1 MTLTDAEMPQVTA
14 PAESQKRTLRAGIAQ
29 KGGILLVVPPF
40 QTTFTPA
47 IGVSQLKSNLDAQS
61 FATEILYLN
70 LHYAERIGVRE
81 YEAIVRRASSL
92 FGDYV
97 FSRVLYGHEE
107 SELERYVQEPFVQS
121 VEKELKSLSPRSSP
135 VQILHRLIEAARE
148 WVDRSTQII
157 LDRDPWM
164 VGFTSMFQQN
174 CSSLAV
180 MRELKKR
187 RSAIITAMGG
197 SNCEGEMGK
206 ELFDRFPE
214 IDYLGRGECDH
225 SFIDL
230 VRSLRNGNSGHPTP
244 GILSRRSSGNGKAL
258 RPTLGLLTPADIE
271 ETPSS
276 HPLRSVDLE
285 KLPHP
290 DFSDFF
296 AQLPLTNFG
305 DQISP
310 ALQMET
316 SRGCWWGAKQ
326 HCTFCGL
333 NAEGMA
339 YRAKSGPRALEEM
352 EAQIKR
358 YGIRQIQ
365 VVDNILDM
373 QYFKSVLPYLAER
386 PIADLYYET
395 KANLSKAQV
404 KMLADSGIRWIQPGI
419 ESLSDSTLK
428 LMAKGV
434 TELQNIQ
441 LLKWAM
447 EFGVS
452 VDWNFL
458 YGFPGERDEEL
469 EQVASHAES
478 LHHLEPPVAAIV
490 LNLDRFSPYFKAPQQ
505 YGLEPVYPAKPYRYV
520 YPFSEDSLKRLA
532 YFYDSDFFMGK
543 VDSAA
548 FKTLKGVVARW
559 GKAYSRSH
567 LLSIPRQKNLIILD
581 TRPCARRFVHRL
593 TGLRRKVYECC
604 DKATALNAIVDSVE
618 GNVSAEEVES
628 VLQSLI
634 DDKLML
640 GVNGRYLSLAIPQTG
655 SQKRLT
661 KNRPIGNFR
670 PASLGAYARRVAKL
684 RDPRAAFGLVAR
696 TVHRI
701 WKAATTEL
709 RWKTLSVL
717 VKTFSQSQVDEGRR
731 DPLRA

>member
-1 MTLTDAEMPQVTA
+1 MDT
-14 PAESQKRTLRAGIAQ
+14 
-29 KGGILLVVPPF
+29 
-40 QTTFTPA
+40 
-47 IGVSQLKSNLDAQS
+47 
-61 FATEILYLN
+61 
-70 LHYAERIGVRE
+70 
-81 YEAIVRRASSL
+81 
-92 FGDYV
+92 
-97 FSRVLYGHEE
+97 
-107 SELERYVQEPFVQS
+107 
-121 VEKELKSLSPRSSP
+121 
-135 VQILHRLIEAARE
+135 
-148 WVDRSTQII
+148 STQII

-164 VGFTSMFQQN
+164 VGFTTMFQQN

-187 RSAIITAMGG
+187 RPEVITAIGG

-225 SFIDL
+225 SFVDL
-230 VRSLRNGNSGHPTP
+230 VRSLRNGHGGQPTP
-244 GILSRRSSGNGKAL
+244 GILSRRSTGNGNGGAPGA
-258 RPTLGLLTPADIE
+258 RPCSREPTSK
-271 ETPSS
+271 TPSLR

-305 DQISP
+305 DQIAP

-352 EAQIKR
+352 EAQIKK

-373 QYFKSVLPYLAER
+373 QYFKSVLPYLVER

-441 LLKWAM
+441 LLKWCM

-469 EQVASHAES
+469 EQVASM
-478 LHHLEPPVAAIV
+478 
-490 LNLDRFSPYFKAPQQ
+490 R
-505 YGLEPVYPAKPYRYV
+505 KPSTIWNRRC
-520 YPFSEDSLKRLA
+520 PRL
-532 YFYDSDFFMGK
+532 F
-543 VDSAA
+543 
-548 FKTLKGVVARW
+548 
-559 GKAYSRSH
+559 
-567 LLSIPRQKNLIILD
+567 
-581 TRPCARRFVHRL
+581 
-593 TGLRRKVYECC
+593 
-604 DKATALNAIVDSVE
+604 
-618 GNVSAEEVES
+618 
-628 VLQSLI
+628 
-634 DDKLML
+634 
-640 GVNGRYLSLAIPQTG
+640 
-655 SQKRLT
+655 
-661 KNRPIGNFR
+661 
-670 PASLGAYARRVAKL
+670 
-684 RDPRAAFGLVAR
+684 
-696 TVHRI
+696 
-701 WKAATTEL
+701 
-709 RWKTLSVL
+709 
-717 VKTFSQSQVDEGRR
+717 
-731 DPLRA
+731 